1 MRYLAEIKKQSKGFM
16 GGSET
21 KLKLLAFQESDR
33 SWNIVSNSDLIAIE
47 ETSDLGDGAL
57 VMVTLDDK
65 QQIKGDLEP
74 ASKRIIGI
82 LQSFSRLLEKSKDQE
97 EEIETWKESLT
108 IQSEELSSRE
118 MDMETRME
126 QLEQMEAE
134 IQQFDQQRQEIYS
147 SREEANKLKAE
158 LEEKSQQL
166 LQEREQLDQQQQNL
180 EKNLKAGNILNPA
193 QAGEIQ
199 NLLKTLSSEINLTD
213 SSSTHLNSAKVKVQI
228 VALVDKLQKKRQ
240 LLQNN
245 QTLLDAL
252 IEQEESQ
259 VSIISSFD
267 LLGIG
272 TTGANTAQKLNVHE
286 LENMS
291 LTDLETIVTNLQKD
305 LEKVAQFVKDQ
316 EEELSW
322 QGKAVEEIQEK
333 IEAANDFDRLA
344 LEQELADENEA
355 KKMLDK
361 TLIGQ
366 RRSLKE
372 RHEFLLQHSR
382 ILKRRQGVF
391 DLEED
396 SAQQIDLEPI
406 KAELQQQ
413 QARLTQKR
421 QEVAQEIE
429 TIRQNISNLESELHN
444 KLEQEN
450 MSKEL
455 NIDQINLQDVISKI
469 KQDLDSI
476 DNSQAEDSSSADN
489 PHQVLNKL
497 DDMIKELVSA

>member
-1 MRYLAEIKKQSKGFM
+1 MEF
-16 GGSET
+16 SE
-21 KLKLLAFQESDR
+21 
-33 SWNIVSNSDLIAIE
+33 
-47 ETSDLGDGAL
+47 
-57 VMVTLDDK
+57 
-65 QQIKGDLEP
+65 
-74 ASKRIIGI
+74 
-82 LQSFSRLLEKSKDQE
+82 
-97 EEIETWKESLT
+97 
-108 IQSEELSSRE
+108 
-118 MDMETRME
+118 
-126 QLEQMEAE
+126 
-134 IQQFDQQRQEIYS
+134 
-147 SREEANKLKAE
+147 SREEINKLKTE
-158 LEEKSQQL
+158 LEEKSQHL

-180 EKNLKAGNILNPA
+180 DKNLKEGNILDPA

-213 SSSTHLNSAKVKVQI
+213 SSIGHLNSAKAKVKI
-228 VALVDKLQKKRQ
+228 VSLIGRLQKKRQ
-240 LLQNN
+240 LLKNK

-259 VSIISSFD
+259 SSIISSID
-267 LLGIG
+267 LIGIE
-272 TTGANTAQKLNVHE
+272 TSGANTAQKINLHE

-291 LTDLETIVTNLQKD
+291 LTDLETIVANLQKD

-322 QGKAVEEIQEK
+322 QGKAVEEIQQK
-333 IEAANDFDRLA
+333 IDAANDFDRLA

-396 SAQQIDLEPI
+396 SQAIDLEPI
-406 KAELQQQ
+406 KAELKQQQ
-413 QARLTQKR
+413 ERLTQKR
-421 QEVAQEIE
+421 QEVAEEME
-429 TIRQNISNLESELHN
+429 TIRQNITNLKSELHQ

-450 MSKEL
+450 MSEEL
-455 NIDQINLQDVISKI
+455 NIDQVNIQDIVSKI
-469 KQDLDSI
+469 KQNLDAMDSA
-476 DNSQAEDSSSADN
+476 QAEDPSSAVS
-489 PHQVLNKL
+489 PHQVISKL
-497 DDMIKELVSA
+497 DGMIQELVSI

>member
-16 GGSET
+16 GGVEA

-33 SWNIVSNSDLIAIE
+33 SWNIVSNNDLIAIE
-47 ETSDLGDGAL
+47 DTNELGEGAL

-65 QQIKGDLEP
+65 RQIKGNLES

-82 LQSFSRLLEKSKDQE
+82 LQSFSRLIEKSKGQE

-134 IQQFDQQRQEIYS
+134 IQQFDQQRQEISS
-147 SREEANKLKAE
+147 SREEINKLKAE
-158 LEEKSQQL
+158 LEEKSQQI
-166 LQEREQLDQQQQNL
+166 LQEREQLEQQQQKL
-180 EKNLKAGNILNPA
+180 EKNLKEGNILDPA

-213 SSSTHLNSAKVKVQI
+213 SASQHLNSAQAKVKI
-228 VALVDKLQKKRQ
+228 VSLVSKLQKKRQ
-240 LLQNN
+240 LLKNKQI
-245 QTLLDAL
+245 LLDTL

-259 VSIISSFD
+259 ASIISSLD
-267 LLGIG
+267 LIGIETAG
-272 TTGANTAQKLNVHE
+272 SSTAQKINVHE

-291 LTDLETIVTNLQKD
+291 LNELENIVANLQKD

-322 QGKAVEEIQEK
+322 QGKAVEEIQQK

-344 LEQELADENEA
+344 LEQELADEKEA

-396 SAQQIDLEPI
+396 SHQIDLDPI
-406 KAELQQQ
+406 KTELKQQQ
-413 QARLTQKR
+413 EKLTQKR
-421 QEVAQEIE
+421 QEVSEEVE
-429 TIRQNISNLESELHN
+429 TIRQNVSNLKSELHQ

-450 MSKEL
+450 MLDEL
-455 NIDQINLQDVISKI
+455 NIDQLNLQDIISKI
-469 KQDLDSI
+469 KQDLDSM
-476 DNSQAEDSSSADN
+476 DKTQTEDLGSAEDPS
-489 PHQVLNKL
+489 QVISKL
-497 DDMIKELVSA
+497 DNMIKELVSV

>member
-16 GGSET
+16 GGVEA

-33 SWNIVSNSDLIAIE
+33 SWNIASGNDLVSIE
-47 ETSDLGDGAL
+47 DTNDLGEGAL

-65 QQIKGDLEP
+65 QQLKGSLES
-74 ASKRIIGI
+74 ASSRIIGI
-82 LQSFSRLLEKSKDQE
+82 LQSFSRLIEKSKSQE

-134 IQQFDQQRQEIYS
+134 IQQFDQQRQEIS
-147 SREEANKLKAE
+147 ASKEEVTTLKAE
-158 LEEKSQQL
+158 LEEKSQKL
-166 LQEREQLDQQQQNL
+166 LQEREQLDEQQQKL
-180 EKNLKAGNILNPA
+180 EKNLKEGNILDPA

-199 NLLKTLSSEINLTD
+199 NLLKTLSSELNLTG
-213 SSSTHLNSAKVKVQI
+213 SSAQHLNSAKAKVKI
-228 VALVDKLQKKRQ
+228 VTLVGRLQKKRQ
-240 LLQNN
+240 LLKNK
-245 QTLLDAL
+245 QTLLDSL

-259 VSIISSFD
+259 TSIISRLA
-267 LLGIG
+267 LLGIE
-272 TTGANTAQKLNVHE
+272 TTGSNKAQKINVNE

-291 LTDLETIVTNLQKD
+291 LTELEDIVTNLRKD
-305 LEKVAQFVKDQ
+305 LEKIAQFVKDQ

-322 QGKAVEEIQEK
+322 QGKAVEEIQQK

-344 LEQELADENEA
+344 LEQELEDENEA

-396 SAQQIDLEPI
+396 AQQIDLEPI
-406 KAELQQQ
+406 KEELKQQQ
-413 QARLTQKR
+413 DKLAQKR
-421 QEVAQEIE
+421 QEVSEEME
-429 TIRQNISNLESELHN
+429 TIRQNITNLKSELTQ

-450 MSKEL
+450 MLEEI
-455 NIDQINLQDVISKI
+455 NIDQINLQDVIAKL
-469 KQDLDSI
+469 KQDLDSM
-476 DNSQAEDSSSADN
+476 DTTQTEDQEDN
-489 PHQVLNKL
+489 PHQVLSKL
-497 DDMIKELVSA
+497 DGMIQELVSV

>member
-1 MRYLAEIKKQSKGFM
+1 MRYLAEIKRQSKGFM
-16 GGSET
+16 GGVET
-21 KLKLLAFQESDR
+21 KLKLLAFQEGDR
-33 SWNIVSNSDLIAIE
+33 SWNISSGADLVSIE
-47 ETSDLGDGAL
+47 ETNDLGEGAL

-65 QQIKGDLEP
+65 QQIKGSLEP

-82 LQSFSRLLEKSKDQE
+82 LQSFSRLIEKSKSQE

-118 MDMETRME
+118 MDMETRLE

-134 IQQFDQQRQEIYS
+134 IQQFDQQRQEISS
-147 SREEANKLKAE
+147 SREEINKLKTE

-166 LQEREQLDQQQQNL
+166 LQEREQLDQKQQNL
-180 EKNLKAGNILNPA
+180 EKNLKEGNILDPA

-199 NLLKTLSSEINLTD
+199 NLLKTLSTEINLTD
-213 SSSTHLNSAKVKVQI
+213 SSTQHLNSAKAKVKI
-228 VALVDKLQKKRQ
+228 VSLVSRLQKKRQ
-240 LLQNN
+240 LLKNK
-245 QTLLDAL
+245 QTLLDSV

-259 VSIISSFD
+259 TSVISRLD
-267 LLGIG
+267 LLGIETAG
-272 TTGANTAQKLNVHE
+272 SNTAQKINVHE

-291 LTDLETIVTNLQKD
+291 LTDLEDIVANLRKD
-305 LEKVAQFVKDQ
+305 LEKIAQFVKDQ

-322 QGKAVEEIQEK
+322 QGKAVEEIQQK

-344 LEQELADENEA
+344 LEQELADEKEA

-396 SAQQIDLEPI
+396 SQQIDLEPI

-413 QARLTQKR
+413 QDKLAQKR
-421 QEVAQEIE
+421 QEISEEME
-429 TIRQNISNLESELHN
+429 TIRQNINNLKSELQQ

-450 MSKEL
+450 MSAEL
-455 NIDQINLQDVISKI
+455 NIDQINLQDIISKI
-469 KQDLDSI
+469 KQDLDLMAP
-476 DNSQAEDSSSADN
+476 DQNEDPNSAEN

-497 DDMIKELVSA
+497 DNMIKELVGV